1 MMRMTSALVFVC
13 ASFLVGCAWGEGSPD
28 EGGGGGGGVDAAVA
42 SATCGDSVCA
52 PSEVGSCS
60 QDCGTGGGA
69 TNPVCGNSTCETG
82 ETTASCPNDCGGGGG
97 SGSGSGSGSATAC
110 PSDPIECFGCLLGG
124 PCPAGHDAM
133 SCQACALGG
142 GGLPGGGGT
151 CNNDGTCDQA
161 EITDPTCAD
170 CI

>member
-42 SATCGDSVCA
+42 SAMCGDTVCA
-52 PSEVGSCS
+52 ASEVGSCS

-69 TNPVCGNSTCETG
+69 TNPVCGMNGCEAG
-82 ETTASCPNDCGGGGG
+82 ETAASCPNDCGGGGG
-97 SGSGSGSGSATAC
+97 SGSGSGSSTTC
-110 PSDPIECFGCLLGG
+110 PSDPIACVLCSFDAAL
-124 PCPAGHDAM
+124 CPAGQTQA
-133 SCQACALGG
+133 SCAACG
-142 GGLPGGGGT
+142 GGLPGGGGGT

-161 EITDPTCAD
+161 EILDATCAD